1 MRNKKIILKE
11 YYRIKVD
18 IKCVFLSLILNKI
31 HIPTGIEPRFLV
43 RGQKFKPKKIKKI
56 MKIQITIYLVLIIKI
71 INSYTLYFN
80 HI

>member
-1 MRNKKIILKE
+1 MRNKKIILEE

-31 HIPTGIEPRFLV
+31 HIPIGTEPRFLV
-43 RGQKFKPKKIKKI
+43 RGHKFKPKKKKK
-56 MKIQITIYLVLIIKI
+56 MKTQITIYLVLINKI